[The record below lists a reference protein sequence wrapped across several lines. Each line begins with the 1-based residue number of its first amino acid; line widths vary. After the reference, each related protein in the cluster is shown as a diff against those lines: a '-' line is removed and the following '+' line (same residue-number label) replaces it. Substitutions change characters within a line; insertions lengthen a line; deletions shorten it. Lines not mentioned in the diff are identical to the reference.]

1 MIQKFNRSPFRTA
14 VLFAVEFCTAFSC
27 VSSGMLPLYA
37 VLAIAGL
44 LIAIGMK

>member
-1 MIQKFNRSPFRTA
+1 MIQKFNRSPFRTFF
-14 VLFAVEFCTAFSC
+14 LFAVEFGTAFSC
-27 VSSGMLPLYA
+27 VSFGMLPLYA